1 MENLFNT
8 SFTVD
13 SFRGY
18 WILMLKGYNTTV
30 ICKRLILLN
39 YAKTYPRRK
48 ELTKKTIVLII
59 WPLSFRKELKGIEF
73 LPQTQIFEFL
83 YLRNL

>member
-1 MENLFNT
+1 MLRVLNIWFSYIAGHGESFYT

-18 WILMLKGYNTTV
+18 WILMLKGHNTTV

-39 YAKTYPRRK
+39 YAKSFPRRK
-48 ELTKKTIVLII
+48 ELTKKRL
-59 WPLSFRKELKGIEF
+59 F
-73 LPQTQIFEFL
+73 
-83 YLRNL
+83 